1 MSDVS
6 GTSTGGPVGP
16 GGEARLGPIAGSPR
30 AELVDTPLSPKVVA
44 LWRAGWLIATA
55 ILMIPALIVAF
66 AAVDLPLAVRSAIPL
81 VVGLA
86 GLTLT
91 IVVPN
96 ASYRNW
102 RYSVTDDGVELR
114 HGVLVHH
121 ESSIPHFRVQH
132 IDIGQGP
139 LDRWRG
145 IVKLTIHTA
154 SPASDGSLP
163 GIEPHRAEELRAR
176 ILERAEADDGV

>member
-1 MSDVS
+1 VTAD
-6 GTSTGGPVGP
+6 GTAPV
-16 GGEARLGPIAGSPR
+16 
-30 AELVDTPLSPKVVA
+30 VDTPLSPKVVA

-55 ILMIPALIVAF
+55 ILLVPCLIVAVATDLPAVVRVGLPVAV
-66 AAVDLPLAVRSAIPL
+66 AAVGIVLAVVLPA
-81 VVGLA
+81 
-86 GLTLT
+86 
-91 IVVPN
+91 

-102 RYSVTDDGVELR
+102 RYAITDDGVELR
-114 HGVLVHH
+114 HGVLVRH

-145 IVKLTIHTA
+145 IVKLTISTA

-163 GIEPHRAEELRAR
+163 GIEPERAEELRGR
-176 ILERAEADDGV
+176 ILARAEADDGV

>member
-1 MSDVS
+1 MTAQV
-6 GTSTGGPVGP
+6 GAPV
-16 GGEARLGPIAGSPR
+16 
-30 AELVDTPLSPKVVA
+30 VDTPLSPKVVA

-55 ILMIPALIVAF
+55 IVLVPCLILAVAGTDLPAV
-66 AAVDLPLAVRSAIPL
+66 VRGGLPLAVAAIGI
-81 VVGLA
+81 VLA
-86 GLTLT
+86 V
-91 IVVPN
+91 VVPD

-102 RYSVTDDGVELR
+102 RYAVTDDGVELR
-114 HGVLVHH
+114 HGVLVRH

-145 IVKLTIHTA
+145 IVKLTISTA

-163 GIEPHRAEELRAR
+163 GIEPERAEELRAR
-176 ILERAEADDGV
+176 ILARAEADDGV

>member
-1 MSDVS
+1 MDEVHDVSDVNDVS
-6 GTSTGGPVGP
+6 DGAVTLV
-16 GGEARLGPIAGSPR
+16 
-30 AELVDTPLSPKVVA
+30 VDTPLSPKVVA
-44 LWRAGWLIATA
+44 LWRASWLIATA
-55 ILMIPALIVAF
+55 VVMIPALILAVAGTGLP
-66 AAVDLPLAVRSAIPL
+66 AAVRVALPVIVGLGGIGLAVFLPS
-81 VVGLA
+81 
-86 GLTLT
+86 
-91 IVVPN
+91 

-102 RYSVTDDGVELR
+102 RYAVTDDGVELR
-114 HGVLVHH
+114 HGVLVRH

-145 IVKLTIHTA
+145 IVKLTISTA

-176 ILERAEADDGV
+176 ILARAEADDGV

>member
-1 MSDVS
+1 M
-6 GTSTGGPVGP
+6 PV
-16 GGEARLGPIAGSPR
+16 
-30 AELVDTPLSPKVVA
+30 VDTPLSPRVVL
-44 LWRAGWLIATA
+44 LWRTGWLIATA
-55 ILMIPALIVAF
+55 ILLIPALIVAV
-66 AAVDLPLAVRSAIPL
+66 AAVDLSTAVRVGLPV
-81 VVGLA
+81 VVGLLGVVA
-86 GLTLT
+86 SIL
-91 IVVPN
+91 VPN

-102 RYSVTDDGVELR
+102 RYAVTEDGVELR
-114 HGVLVHH
+114 HGVLVRH

-145 IVKLTIHTA
+145 IVKLSISTA

-176 ILERAEADDGV
+176 ILARAEADDGV

>member
-1 MSDVS
+1 MEHEVIPAVEPPSD
-6 GTSTGGPVGP
+6 
-16 GGEARLGPIAGSPR
+16 AGR
-30 AELVDTPLSPKVVA
+30 VVVDTPLSPRVVA

-55 ILMIPALIVAF
+55 ILLIPALLVAF
-66 AAVDLPLAVRSAIPL
+66 GATDLPKVVRFGLPVAVAVIGTVLAV
-81 VVGLA
+81 
-86 GLTLT
+86 
-91 IVVPN
+91 VVPN

-102 RYSVTDDGVELR
+102 RYAVTDDGVELR
-114 HGVLVHH
+114 HGVLVRH

-145 IVKLTIHTA
+145 IVKLSISTA

-163 GIEPHRAEELRAR
+163 GIEPDRAEELRAR
-176 ILERAEADDGV
+176 ILARAEADDGV

>member
-1 MSDVS
+1 MNDDVIAD
-6 GTSTGGPVGP
+6 GAVPV
-16 GGEARLGPIAGSPR
+16 
-30 AELVDTPLSPKVVA
+30 VDTPLSPKVVA

-55 ILMIPALIVAF
+55 VVLVPCLI
-66 AAVDLPLAVRSAIPL
+66 LAVAGTGLPSAVRVGLPV
-81 VVGLA
+81 VVGGIGIVLA
-86 GLTLT
+86 
-91 IVVPN
+91 VVWPA

-102 RYSVTDDGVELR
+102 RYAVTDDGVELR
-114 HGVLVHH
+114 HGVIVRQ

-145 IVKLTIHTA
+145 IVKLTISTA

-163 GIEPHRAEELRAR
+163 GIEPERAEALRAR
-176 ILERAEADDGV
+176 ILARAEADDGV